1 MIDVAELSMFL
12 LLWTPSKAA
21 KPSAAKAVEC
31 AADARPSAQP
41 KDPELLKSPER
52 NIAHT
57 SGYKRKYHAVI
68 NEGADQTRAL
78 AEAHIAAKKL

>member
-41 KDPELLKSPER
+41 KDPELLKSSEQ
-52 NIAHT
+52 NIT